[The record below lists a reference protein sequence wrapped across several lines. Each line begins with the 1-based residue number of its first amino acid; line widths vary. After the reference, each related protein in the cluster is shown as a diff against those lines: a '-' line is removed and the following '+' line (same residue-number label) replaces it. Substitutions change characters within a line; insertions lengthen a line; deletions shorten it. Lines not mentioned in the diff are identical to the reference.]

1 MQVWRIAVIEKTQ
14 SIMSS
19 LYRQNLMT
27 SQSSSLLFLCVMEPL
42 ILSSSS
48 AFGYAVVGFLT
59 GVLFLILFIC
69 ICIVACPHWICALF
83 SILLGWMQRKCA
95 NLCTPWTKGEFPRKD
110 STVSFWF
117 FLQRPVHC
125 TSSPEI
131 FSLFTPLIDQVILQ
145 KSLNTRKTHQ
155 AVIPIRVPDSLT
167 LNARF
172 LCCRHLEKQFGSKVI
187 RQERLYQPLRI
198 LLLLSLDIA
207 VRLAPEEESNRL
219 TGFEHNAVT
228 PIGMRTDI
236 PVSPE

>member
-1 MQVWRIAVIEKTQ
+1 M
-14 SIMSS
+14 
-19 LYRQNLMT
+19 
-27 SQSSSLLFLCVMEPL
+27 
-42 ILSSSS
+42 
-48 AFGYAVVGFLT
+48 
-59 GVLFLILFIC
+59 
-69 ICIVACPHWICALF
+69 
-83 SILLGWMQRKCA
+83 
-95 NLCTPWTKGEFPRKD
+95 
-110 STVSFWF
+110 
-117 FLQRPVHC
+117 QRPVHC
-125 TSSPEI
+125 SSSPEI
-131 FSLFTPLIDQVILQ
+131 FSLFTPLIDQLILQ
-145 KSLNTRKTHQ
+145 KSLDTRKTHQ

-172 LCCRHLEKQFGSKVI
+172 LRCRHLEKQFGSKLI